1 MTKGGRPGGER
12 GALGMTDAA
21 GCTPPP
27 GQVGGAGNRNLAVSI
42 PLDTT
47 EHRLNLYLP

>member
-1 MTKGGRPGGER
+1 
-12 GALGMTDAA
+12 MTDAP

-27 GQVGGAGNRNLAVSI
+27 GEAAGAGNRNLAVSI

-47 EHRLNLYLP
+47 EHRINLDLP